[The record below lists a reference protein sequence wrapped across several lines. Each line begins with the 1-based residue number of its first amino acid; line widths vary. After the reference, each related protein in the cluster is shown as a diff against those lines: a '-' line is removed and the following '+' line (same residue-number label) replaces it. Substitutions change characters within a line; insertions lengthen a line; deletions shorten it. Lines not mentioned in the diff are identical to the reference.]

1 MVLDI
6 LYIVCAWSNFSPN
19 RSTPLIIMSHLFHP
33 LGCSLDVLLG
43 FDVSSQNIF
52 SAQRNLET
60 KMSAILQR
68 IMKLQPISCT
78 SGQAPTIRVG
88 IMALDSASEPMHLEF
103 TDNYTELLEAFRNL
117 RSRGPFV
124 LNGKTIDA
132 YTARFKTQPKESVKV
147 CCCTSFSLWFLS
159 GHAK

>member
-1 MVLDI
+1 MLLDI
-6 LYIVCAWSNFSPN
+6 HSFCMVQLSNSPPN
-19 RSTPLIIMSHLFHP
+19 IRSTPLILCYLLHS

-68 IMKLQPISCT
+68 IMKLHPISCT
-78 SGQAPTIRVG
+78 SGQTPTIRVG
-88 IMALDSASEPMHLEF
+88 MMAMDSASEPLHLDF
-103 TDNYTELLEAFRNL
+103 TDNYSELLEAFRNL
-117 RSRGPFV
+117 HNRGPFV

-132 YTARFKTQPKESVKV
+132 YTARFKTQPPESVKV
-147 CCCTSFSLWFLS
+147 
-159 GHAK
+159 